1 MDYPG
6 QEVNCSLQLPDRTL
20 TPREVSQMFDRPF
33 MGGLDRKGVIA
44 NGSVEEIR
52 QAAEATLAQAPERFI
67 LAADCTVPGDTPW
80 LNLRTAIDAAHWFRK

>member
-1 MDYPG
+1 MKLG
-6 QEVNCSLQLPDRTL
+6 EGTL
-20 TPREVSQMFDRPF
+20 TPRKASQMFGRPF

-44 NGSVEEIR
+44 NGSAEEIR
-52 QAAEATLAQAPERFI
+52 QATEALLAQAPKRFI